1 MRDGGAEDAGRR
13 EHDPRGADLAS
24 QRLSPSAE
32 EVSDDGDDGVVLRFN
47 PREDGPAQLGQGMD
61 EGGEVPRVAALGVL
75 EPLVDPGSL
84 KFDFL
89 DDIY

>member
-13 EHDPRGADLAS
+13 EHDPRGADLVN

-32 EVSDDGDDGVVLRFN
+32 EVSDDRVVLRFN
-47 PREDGPAQLGQGMD
+47 PRED
-61 EGGEVPRVAALGVL
+61 
-75 EPLVDPGSL
+75 SL